1 MNMERIDKNYF
12 KALNFFCM
20 DVEEKAKALESC
32 IKKKDL
38 ILYIAIVRALKN
50 TMLNTG
56 LAKAAEMAREL
67 EKAYEREA
75 IHFIVEH
82 NKKFVSELNVLQE
95 SIRSALDY
103 GFFEISMTTKGDIIY
118 LKASLIRIKK
128 SLRDMAIG
136 EVNKILNELKSMTW
150 EREIRSSIIKISR
163 CILLFEYDE
172 AIRLIDEI
180 VVLDIC

>member
-1 MNMERIDKNYF
+1 
-12 KALNFFCM
+12 M
-20 DVEEKAKALESC
+20 DVEEKAKALEFC

-38 ILYIAIVRALKN
+38 NLYISIVRALKN
-50 TMLNTG
+50 TVLDMG
-56 LAKAAEMAREL
+56 MVKAAEMAREL

-82 NKKFVSELNVLQE
+82 NKKFISELTVLQE
-95 SIRSALDY
+95 SIKSALDY
-103 GFFEISMTTKGDIIY
+103 GFFEISMTMAGNIVH

-128 SLRDMAIG
+128 ALRVMTIG
-136 EVNKILNELKSMTW
+136 EVNKILADLKSMTW
-150 EREIRSSIIKISR
+150 ENENRNAIIKISR

-180 VVLDIC
+180 VTLDIC